1 MTVTGLSGIEP
12 LVAGGLGLCLLGVV
26 GSLVP
31 GVPGALGSLA
41 GLFVYWHATG
51 YTEPGVLLFA
61 VLVLTGLVA
70 LATDLLAGPVA
81 ARLGGAS
88 TRTSL
93 LAGGVGFALLFVAG
107 PLGVVVGIAGTVF
120 AIELRRHGDHERAI
134 RAAVA
139 TTVGALGSI
148 VVQFLATLVVFAA
161 LLTVTFL

>member
-1 MTVTGLSGIEP
+1 MTVVAGVEP
-12 LVAGGLGLCLLGVV
+12 LVAAALALCLLGVV
-26 GSLVP
+26 GSVVP

-41 GLFVYWHATG
+41 GLFVYWHATA
-51 YTEPGVLLFA
+51 YAEPGTLLLA
-61 VLVLTGLVA
+61 ALVLTALAALVA
-70 LATDLLAGPVA
+70 DLLAGPVA

-93 LAGGVGFALLFVAG
+93 LAGGVGVVLLFVAG

-120 AIELRRHGDHERAI
+120 AIELRRHGDRDRAT

-148 VVQFLATLVVFAA
+148 AVQLLATLAVFVVLAA
-161 LLTVTFL
+161 VALS